1 MVIVPKLFYYPL
13 GKFAVTTLEALVTGV
28 KNEEKMAV
36 DRWVFFFVNG
46 DL

>member
-1 MVIVPKLFYYPL
+1 MVIVPKIFHYPL

-36 DRWVFFFVNG
+36 DRWVFFLSMG
-46 DL
+46 T